1 MHMLGSAFDAY
12 GDRAV
17 QLRPAHLAQVID
29 ELNASIQEH
38 VNEAVYRAGFARS
51 PEARREPLQQLAK
64 AMCEL
69 DRRLDYQQYLLGDEV
84 PYEPDWRLWTTLVRY
99 EPVYRPLLLGG
110 DGPSLSE
117 FPNLV
122 RLNEQLAQVP
132 GIADTLRLAE
142 SVQHF
147 QARMA
152 DLRGQMEH
160 QPSAAPP

>member
-1 MHMLGSAFDAY
+1 MPNDLLGQA
-12 GDRAV
+12 
-17 QLRPAHLAQVID
+17 ID

-51 PEARREPLQQLAK
+51 PEARREPLQELAK

-142 SVQHF
+142 AVQHF

-152 DLRGQMEH
+152 DFNVQTEH
-160 QPSAAPP
+160 RPSGSSCRPDWPP